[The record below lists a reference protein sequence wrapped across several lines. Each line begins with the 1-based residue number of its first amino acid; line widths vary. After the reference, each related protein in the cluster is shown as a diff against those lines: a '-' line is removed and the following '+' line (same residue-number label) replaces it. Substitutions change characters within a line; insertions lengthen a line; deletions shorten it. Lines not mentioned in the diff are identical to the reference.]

1 MLFASDFRRI
11 ARDGLRNRWG
21 VAVGTGLVAS
31 ILGGGSYYNS
41 NTVWRERGREYIDT
55 SNSQV
60 LLLLTLVIGIFL
72 MFAFTMLMIKFFIG
86 GAIALGYAHFNKK
99 LVMGMEVRFQDLFS
113 RFHIFWKGF
122 CMQLLM
128 GLYTLLW
135 TLLFIIPGIIA
146 TYSYAMTPYILEEY
160 PNMTANE
167 AIGYS
172 KLMMVGNKW
181 RLFCLQISFIGWEIL
196 ALLTLGIG
204 YLWITPYT
212 SAAQAAFY
220 FDVARDFHPYGIPR
234 NN

>member
-21 VAVGTGLVAS
+21 VAIGTGFVAS
-31 ILGGGSYYNS
+31 LFAGGRYYNS
-41 NTVWRERGREYIDT
+41 NTQWRERGSEYFHI
-55 SNSQV
+55 SNPQ
-60 LLLLTLVIGIFL
+60 LLLLIAFVVGIFL
-72 MFAFTMLMIKFFIG
+72 MVAFTMLIIKFFIG
-86 GAIALGYAHFNKK
+86 GAISLGYAHFNKK

-128 GLYTLLW
+128 GLYTFLWSLL
-135 TLLFIIPGIIA
+135 LIIPGIIA
-146 TYSYAMTPYILEEY
+146 AYSYAMTPYILEEY

-172 KLMMVGNKW
+172 KQMMVGNKW

-196 ALLTLGIG
+196 ALLTVGIG
-204 YLWITPYT
+204 YLWVAPY
-212 SAAQAAFY
+212 AAAAKAAFY